1 MIEIGSRTTGQV
13 NRVRLT
19 TGGSGY
25 TSAPSVSFSGGGGT
39 GAAAVAHMAGTSV
52 QSIQVV
58 NGGTGYT
65 SDPAISVSGNAEAVA
80 YAHTASLRPASFIR
94 SRFRDVYVY
103 DGMGRGLKWDGQAST
118 TRPAG
123 IQKPASGPSL
133 AAVSSANGSY
143 VTKVEVVD
151 GGSLYTSPPVVSISG
166 GSPSSPAKAIAFVE
180 NGLVSGFE
188 VREGGAGYQSQPT
201 VTVSGGN
208 ASGASL
214 SVGVIGSISGIS
226 LLSGG
231 TGYSAPTVSVAT
243 SNGLTGFNATVA
255 VVDGVIQS
263 VSILSG
269 GTGATAEPTLLLND
283 ASGSGASLEKTVSYR
298 VSAVTVQSAGSG
310 FFEPP
315 GIVFTPDSSD
325 TTARAAAAT
334 ASVSDGQIQAVT
346 VTSGGRYSQPPAA
359 SVGGEEA
366 KARAVLSPN
375 MRGKYKCAIRY
386 IDDTSPEYRGP
397 LPSSISELVE
407 VNLDDG
413 YAGIDWTL
421 SHQGLDDHVSA
432 VELWR
437 TTADQQVIL
446 FKVATIQRTAPEF
459 SGTYRDTI
467 NDDDLRDTNRDGY
480 ALMPVT
486 LPSGQVN
493 ARRFDVPPGHY
504 AVATSFQDRVWFAVD
519 TTGRSVNS
527 LMFSEI
533 DEPESV
539 PATNE
544 IVLQESI
551 TDTDAIVGLVPLGS
565 MLLICQS
572 RHLYSLQ
579 YVAQP
584 VIDASIMLVAYRGI
598 LNPRCY
604 AILGGAAFIADSN
617 GLYAYDGNQTEPASV
632 PVDNLWRDGTIDLSK
647 ADKFFMSADESTKTV
662 RFFYCGQSD
671 SEPQTAL
678 CYCVGTKSWWTET
691 FAKPLTAAST
701 YYDSERALPG
711 YGSSEGVLYKPTGD
725 TDDGDPI
732 SYSLKTGN
740 FPLNEDGSRGIG
752 VLYTPTENDADLL
765 VETFYNGSG
774 TRRDNA
780 IQTSRGD
787 GFEAVEAGGQLNMN
801 LAKSHLQTSN
811 GFARARYTGRLDERS
826 SGADRHLAIR
836 LSGVQATSG
845 QQAVIHAVGIEGAG

>member
-1 MIEIGSRTTGQV
+1 MIEIGARTTGQL

-25 TSAPSVSFSGGGGT
+25 TAPPSVSFSGGGGT
-39 GAAAVAHMAGTSV
+39 GASAVAHMAGTVV
-52 QSIQVV
+52 QSIQIVS
-58 NGGTGYT
+58 GGTGYT
-65 SDPAISVSGNAEAVA
+65 SDPTVTVSGNAEAVA
-80 YAHTASLRPASFIR
+80 YAHTAPLRPASFIR
-94 SRFRDVYVY
+94 SRFRDVYIY

-123 IQKPASGPSL
+123 IQKPATGPSL
-133 AAVSSANGSY
+133 AAVSAANGSY
-143 VTKVEVVD
+143 VTKIEVVD

-166 GSPSSPAKAIAFVE
+166 GSPSSPAKAISFVE
-180 NGLVSGFE
+180 DGEVSGFE

-214 SVGVIGSISGIS
+214 SVGVLGTVSGIT

-231 TGYSAPTVSVAT
+231 TGYSSPTIAVAT
-243 SNGLTGFNATVA
+243 SNGLTGFNANVVA
-255 VVDGVIQS
+255 VDGVIQS
-263 VSILSG
+263 INILSG
-269 GTGATAEPTLLLND
+269 GTGATAEPTLSIED
-283 ASGSGASLEKTVSYR
+283 ASGSGASAEKTMAYR
-298 VSAVTVQSAGSG
+298 VAAVTIQSAGSG
-310 FFEPP
+310 FFEAPS
-315 GIVFTPDSSD
+315 ITFTPDSSD
-325 TTARAAAAT
+325 TSARAAVAT
-334 ASVSDGQIQAVT
+334 ASVSSGQIQSVT
-346 VTSGGRYSQPPAA
+346 VSSGGRYSQPPTA
-359 SVGGEEA
+359 SVGGEDAE
-366 KARAVLSPN
+366 ARAVLSPN

-397 LPSSISELVE
+397 HPSSISELVE

-421 SHQGLDDHVSA
+421 SHQGLDAHVAA

-437 TTADQQVIL
+437 TTADQQVVL
-446 FKVATIQRTAPEF
+446 FKVATIQRTDPQF

-467 NDDDLRDTNRDGY
+467 NDDDLRDINRDGY

-539 PATNE
+539 PTTNE

-584 VIDASIMLVAYRGI
+584 VIDASILLVAYRGI

-647 ADKFFMSADESTKTV
+647 SDKFFMSADESTKTV
-662 RFFYCGQSD
+662 RFFYCGPSD
-671 SEPQTAL
+671 AEPQTAL
-678 CYCVGTKSWWTET
+678 CYCVATKAWWLEK
-691 FAKPLTAAST
+691 FAKPLTASST
-701 YYDSERALPG
+701 YYDSERAIPG
-711 YGSSEGVLYKPTGD
+711 YGSSEGDLYKPTGD
-725 TDDGDPI
+725 TDDGSPI
-732 SYSLKTGN
+732 PYSLKTGN
-740 FPLNEDGSRGIG
+740 FPLSQDGSRGIG
-752 VLYTPTENDADLL
+752 VLYTPTTSDANLL
-765 VETFYNGSG
+765 IETFYNGSE

-780 IQTSRGD
+780 IQTSRGG
-787 GFEAVEAGGQLNMN
+787 GFEAITGGAQLNMN
-801 LAKSHLQTSN
+801 LSRSHLQDSN
-811 GFARARYTGRLDERS
+811 GFARAHYTGRLDERS
-826 SGADRHLAIR
+826 AGTDRHIAIR
-836 LSGVQATSG
+836 LSGSQAASG
-845 QQAVIHAVGIEGAG
+845 QQAVIHAVGIEGTG